1 MIKYT
6 PCILSF
12 VFISALCNLGLLLR
26 EQREKDNEFILE
38 IVFQSLTCHFL
49 IQFQEYCIEIVD
61 VSVAFTKGSNGSLT
75 TYSEGS
81 LGTGVV
87 ILPSCVRVCLMT

>member
-1 MIKYT
+1 M
-6 PCILSF
+6 
-12 VFISALCNLGLLLR
+12 LR

-61 VSVAFTKGSNGSLT
+61 VSVSFTKGSNGSST

-81 LGTGVV
+81 LGTWCCDFTFLHVGLLNDLAVN
-87 ILPSCVRVCLMT
+87 SHFCLFEALAS